1 MKNSICWMIDFKR
14 LRGPIKGLQ
23 KNRENLM
30 GGILAKPGETFSLKK
45 NLGGGKW
52 IRFNLCLILEKI
64 SFQ

>member
-1 MKNSICWMIDFKR
+1 MIDFKR

-45 NLGGGKW
+45 TQGEGSESD
-52 IRFNLCLILEKI
+52 LIYV
-64 SFQ
+64 